1 MIREKYHHLFWDLYS
16 DKMHKWIITH
26 PHAGKC
32 QGREFFHQKLEI
44 SYKIHLVYDEEK
56 DIFTKM
62 TYQVSGR
69 TFMIALLEGLNEMV
83 LNKKVSTIAHLRAD
97 DLLETLSAYEIT
109 DRYSDEDISD
119 YVQYLSRYANHVIDS
134 YIQIMEDIVPI
145 KYTTPEGLHH
155 FTVENEGIA
164 NFFDLEKPAQ
174 ISHLERVLENDIRPY
189 VQLDDGNVKIKDMT
203 KNGVVF
209 IVYEGNCTSCHA
221 SGSTTLSAITNI
233 LKAKVHEKLEVLP
246 FLGS

>member
-16 DKMHKWIITH
+16 DKMHKLIIYH

-32 QGREFFHQKLEI
+32 EGREFSHQKLGI
-44 SYKIHLVYDEEK
+44 SYKIHLVYDEEN
-56 DIFTKM
+56 DLFTKM
-62 TYQVSGR
+62 TYQLSGQ
-69 TFMIALLEGLNEMV
+69 TFMIALLEGLAELV
-83 LNKKVSTIAHLRAD
+83 LNKKVSLVAAICAD
-97 DLLETLSAYEIT
+97 NLLETLSAYEIT

-119 YVQYLSRYANHVIDS
+119 YVQYLSRFANFVIDS
-134 YIQIMEDIVPI
+134 YIQIMDDIVPI
-145 KYTTPEGLHH
+145 KYTTPEALSN
-155 FTVENEGIA
+155 FSVEKEGIA
-164 NFFDLEKPAQ
+164 NFFELEKIAQ

-189 VQLDDGNVKIKDMT
+189 VQLDDGDVKIKDLT

-233 LKAKVHEKLEVLP
+233 LKAKVHERLEVLP